1 MKYDID
7 KNSKILI
14 SACLAG
20 VNCKYDGGNNSNN
33 KIIELIKNGNAIL
46 ICPEQLGGLKT
57 PRTSAERLE
66 NQVLTKDNQDV
77 TEEYFKGANE
87 VLEIAKKFNIKK
99 AILKSRSPSCGK
111 NKIYDGT
118 FSHTLTNRD
127 GVTAEL
133 LRKNGIEVIT
143 EEEI

>member
-57 PRTSAERLE
+57 PRTPAERLE
-66 NQVLTKDNQDV
+66 NKVITKDNQDV